1 MNSERRN
8 PMSSIECL
16 DTNQL
21 IPDDRLSFYG
31 LLERVSEYSQ
41 DDPVHNNV
49 DLFSGID
56 TAYNVFRF
64 SVEALALLH
73 RHARPAFMMVLCR
86 LGAATPNLGRRGPPI
101 KLPYLL
107 CWHTIRVLRRLLC
120 EVEGGKRHAE
130 AQKDEVLRPRQSR
143 RPRCANCW
151 GITAA
156 TLRKI
161 T

>member
-107 CWHTIRVLRRLLC
+107 CWHTIRVLSAAVVRGRGRQATC
-120 EVEGGKRHAE
+120 RGSEGR
-130 AQKDEVLRPRQSR
+130 VLRPRQSR